1 VTHREPSAWT
11 IAIEPDAASGRAR
24 AAAVA
29 AGVAAVVAVGDAA
42 SDGVLG
48 SPAVGG
54 DVGSAGA
61 HPRTSRASADE
72 TRATRII

>member
-24 AAAVA
+24 AAA
-29 AGVAAVVAVGDAA
+29 VAAVVAVGDAA